1 MRLSEEIPWLTP
13 HAADP
18 FLILQIL
25 YVSQRQTETN
35 ILHGVNGPPTLRVPP
50 GVIKQQQVGSQN
62 HYLKASAVTRSS
74 RKDKVAGRFGQSGT
88 SVSHFLFQA
97 ILWNIFRIH
106 FEILFEALRLQN

>member
-18 FLILQIL
+18 ILILLIL
-25 YVSQRQTETN
+25 YVSQRQTEIN
-35 ILHGVNGPPTLRVPP
+35 ILHGVNGPLTLRVPP
-50 GVIKQQQVGSQN
+50 CVIKQQQVGSQN

-106 FEILFEALRLQN
+106 FEILFETLRLQN